1 MLLLS
6 HHFTN
11 EEIREQVVWSRF
23 LGREHW
29 RPSATPPTEATCT
42 PSPPCVCAQLLSHVR
57 LSVAPWTVA
66 RQAPL
71 SMGFSS
77 KNTGVGCH
85 FLLQGSSRPRDQTQ
99 VSHVAGG
106 LFTTEPPGRPP
117 PAPHHFHVLRVPAA
131 DRWLSLSGVGWGV
144 ERTWAPPGSGGGAP
158 SPGLRSLLPPHL
170 LLLRTE
176 LQSRGPSGLHK
187 AGAGTFPEA
196 QQGSRN
202 VCEREPSLLPRALG
216 RTGPGEEWE
225 PAWATLELSPGLQAA
240 PRPECSCSGP
250 TPPGRLKGCS
260 PQPSCPRHPS
270 GLFFQ

>member
-6 HHFTN
+6 DHFTN

-176 LQSRGPSGLHK
+176 FQSGGPRGSTKPGLGPSLKHRRGPEMYGK
-187 AGAGTFPEA
+187 G
-196 QQGSRN
+196 N
-202 VCEREPSLLPRALG
+202 PR
-216 RTGPGEEWE
+216 
-225 PAWATLELSPGLQAA
+225 
-240 PRPECSCSGP
+240 
-250 TPPGRLKGCS
+250 
-260 PQPSCPRHPS
+260 SCPE
-270 GLFFQ
+270 L

>member
-29 RPSATPPTEATCT
+29 RPSATPPTEATCI
-42 PSPPCVCAQLLSHVR
+42 PSPPCMCAQLLSHVR

-144 ERTWAPPGSGGGAP
+144 ERTWRPQARGEVLPLLASALSSLHTSFCSELSSRAGGPRGSTK
-158 SPGLRSLLPPHL
+158 PGLGPSLKH
-170 LLLRTE
+170 R
-176 LQSRGPSGLHK
+176 RGPEMYGK
-187 AGAGTFPEA
+187 G
-196 QQGSRN
+196 N
-202 VCEREPSLLPRALG
+202 PR
-216 RTGPGEEWE
+216 
-225 PAWATLELSPGLQAA
+225 
-240 PRPECSCSGP
+240 
-250 TPPGRLKGCS
+250 
-260 PQPSCPRHPS
+260 SCPE
-270 GLFFQ
+270 L